1 METGSW
7 LPLTDYALNN
17 GVSISTLRRKIKTNN
32 VTYKMVEGRYLILD
46 ERHSPKA
53 SATSFVS
60 TDETPA
66 TTAPA
71 QDLQWRAL
79 EARVAGLVRK
89 VDLMSEQVSELKM
102 LVQIFEEKLEEQ
114 RD

>member
-17 GVSISTLRRKIKTNN
+17 GVSISTLRRKIKSNN

-46 ERHSPKA
+46 ERQSPKA

-60 TDETPA
+60 TDEAPI
-66 TTAPA
+66 TTAP
-71 QDLQWRAL
+71 RFVKAL
-79 EARVAGLVRK
+79 RRRRPQLWAAVCAPLH
-89 VDLMSEQVSELKM
+89 SAH
-102 LVQIFEEKLEEQ
+102 
-114 RD
+114 